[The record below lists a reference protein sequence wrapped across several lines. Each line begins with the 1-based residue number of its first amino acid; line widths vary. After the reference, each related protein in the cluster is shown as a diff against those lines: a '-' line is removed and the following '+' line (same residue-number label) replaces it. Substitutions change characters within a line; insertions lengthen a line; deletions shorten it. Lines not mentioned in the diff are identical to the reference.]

1 MTTASLFQWVILQRD
16 VPNTL
21 ARVGVHA
28 VSLKENRAVIV
39 DLLPANS
46 KQPEP
51 GYTLEIFKD
60 GETIDIVSVP
70 ISWAIP
76 ASETWGKSRSE
87 VAVTRAEIS

>member
-21 ARVGVHA
+21 ARSGD
-28 VSLKENRAVIV
+28 RAVIV

-60 GETIDIVSVP
+60 GETVDIVSVP

-76 ASETWGKSRSE
+76 ASETWGQSRSE
-87 VAVTRAEIS
+87 VAATRAEIS